1 MRSASVPAVGALARP
16 RLAGRSQWAAMV
28 AVVAVAGLVLRVWI
42 YRSALGVPNS
52 DEAVVGL
59 MVRHAMHGDISV
71 FFWGSSYGGPQ
82 EVLLDV
88 PFFWIFGS
96 GYLALRIVSIGL
108 NAVAAVIAW
117 RVGRRVFGEAQGAAA
132 GALLWLWP
140 PFNLFQLTQQQSFF
154 AANVFYCALLL
165 LLALRIVEKPDRLR
179 VAVFGFVVGFA
190 FWQTP
195 HIVPVAIP
203 VIAWTAWRARAAIR
217 HAWIGAAACVL
228 GASPWLLWNAFH
240 DWRSLGVH
248 TDLHLYVRSLRLF
261 VSPILPMT
269 LGLRTPFSQDLLV
282 PFAPLVYLVYAGV
295 VVLFVYG
302 AVRSRRTPA
311 ELLYV
316 VAAAFPFLYAI
327 DRRTTFITSWPQ
339 YTVVVTPVL
348 ALLVAQVAT
357 RYARVLALVAAATV
371 MAVVSVQ
378 RMDDYY
384 HVPQPLPRAP
394 RDLGPLVAT
403 LDRLRLDHVYA
414 DYWIAYL
421 VDFATDERI
430 TAVESSFRTVS
441 FRDGEAVLPPDP
453 NVRYRPYERKVAAA
467 PRRGF
472 VFFRR
477 TAPAVPIVPQ
487 LVRHGYVRHVVG
499 PFVVLAPS

>member
-1 MRSASVPAVGALARP
+1 APHSRGAGRTGAVRAGCRPVRAVRDADRLPRGHASVCGEIRLMRSASVPAVGALARP

-248 TDLHLYVRSLRLF
+248 TDL
-261 VSPILPMT
+261 
-269 LGLRTPFSQDLLV
+269 
-282 PFAPLVYLVYAGV
+282 
-295 VVLFVYG
+295 
-302 AVRSRRTPA
+302 
-311 ELLYV
+311 
-316 VAAAFPFLYAI
+316 
-327 DRRTTFITSWPQ
+327 
-339 YTVVVTPVL
+339 
-348 ALLVAQVAT
+348 
-357 RYARVLALVAAATV
+357 
-371 MAVVSVQ
+371 
-378 RMDDYY
+378 
-384 HVPQPLPRAP
+384 
-394 RDLGPLVAT
+394 
-403 LDRLRLDHVYA
+403 
-414 DYWIAYL
+414 
-421 VDFATDERI
+421 
-430 TAVESSFRTVS
+430 
-441 FRDGEAVLPPDP
+441 
-453 NVRYRPYERKVAAA
+453 
-467 PRRGF
+467 
-472 VFFRR
+472 
-477 TAPAVPIVPQ
+477 
-487 LVRHGYVRHVVG
+487 
-499 PFVVLAPS
+499 

>member
-1 MRSASVPAVGALARP
+1 VIAF
-16 RLAGRSQWAAMV
+16 
-28 AVVAVAGLVLRVWI
+28 VAVAGLVLRVWI

-59 MVRHAMHGDISV
+59 MARHAMHGDVSV

-96 GYLALRIVSIGL
+96 GYLALRIVAIGL
-108 NAVAAVIAW
+108 NAVAALLAW
-117 RVGRRVFGEAQGAAA
+117 RVGRRVFGDVAGAAA
-132 GALLWLWP
+132 ASLLWLWP

-154 AANVFYCALLL
+154 AANVVYCALLL
-165 LLALRIVEKPDRLR
+165 LLALRIVERPDRLR
-179 VAVFGFVVGFA
+179 AAVFGFVVGFA

-203 VIAWTAWRARAAIR
+203 VIAWTAWRAPRALR
-217 HAWIGAAACVL
+217 HAWAGAAGCLL
-228 GASPWLLWNAFH
+228 GASPWLFWNAFH

-248 TDLHLYVRSLRLF
+248 TDPHLYVRSLRLF

-269 LGLRTPFSQDLLV
+269 LGLRTPFSQQLLV
-282 PFAPLVYLVYAGV
+282 PFAPLVYLAYAGAV
-295 VVLFVYG
+295 ALFVSG
-302 AVRSRRTPA
+302 AVRARRRPG

-327 DRRTTFITSWPQ
+327 DRRTTFVTSWPQ

-348 ALLVAQVAT
+348 ALLVAQAAT
-357 RYARVLALVAAATV
+357 RYGRVVALVAAATV
-371 MAVVSVQ
+371 VAIVSVQ

-394 RDLGPLVAT
+394 RDLAPLVST
-403 LDRLRLDHVYA
+403 LDRLRLDRVYA

-421 VDFATDERI
+421 VDFATGERI
-430 TAVESSFRTVS
+430 VAVENSFRTAT
-441 FRDGEAVLPPDP
+441 FRDGRAVLPSDP
-453 NVRYRPYERKVAAA
+453 NVRYRPYERTVAAA
-467 PRRGF
+467 ARRGF

-477 TAPAVPIVPQ
+477 TAAAVAIVPQ
-487 LVRHGYVRHVVG
+487 LRRHGYERRVVG
-499 PFVVLAPS
+499 PFVVYAPR